1 MIYGYCSHT
10 VTFEY
15 KSYRQ
20 GLFTIYLH
28 KLVFGMVHY
37 FSKIN
42 ESGEPDDQDVRANEI
57 LAILQTNQL
66 HLIGL
71 FTIQFQ
77 MIDAH

>member
-1 MIYGYCSHT
+1 
-10 VTFEY
+10 
-15 KSYRQ
+15 
-20 GLFTIYLH
+20 
-28 KLVFGMVHY
+28 MVHY

-77 MIDAH
+77 MIDAHW